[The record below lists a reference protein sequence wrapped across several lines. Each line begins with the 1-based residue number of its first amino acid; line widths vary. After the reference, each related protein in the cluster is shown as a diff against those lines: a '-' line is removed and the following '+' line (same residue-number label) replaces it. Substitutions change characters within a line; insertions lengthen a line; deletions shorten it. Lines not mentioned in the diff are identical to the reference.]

1 MKRRLPT
8 MIESGFVLVAINL
21 PPLTAEKNRHDPN
34 TAQPGSPAPACQA
47 AAIAANVHPSKYRT
61 GLTANPPNSTANA
74 ANADPKRSARSRN
87 RRHQPLAV
95 V

>member
-8 MIESGFVLVAINL
+8 INQSGFVLVAINL

-34 TAQPGSPAPACQA
+34 TAQPGRPAPACHA
-47 AAIAANVHPSKYRT
+47 AAMAANAHPSSGRT
-61 GLTANPPNSTANA
+61 GLTAIPPNSTANA
-74 ANADPKRSARSRN
+74 ANADPTSSTRSPN
-87 RRHQPLAV
+87 RRHHPLAV

>member
-8 MIESGFVLVAINL
+8 IIESGFVLVAINL

-47 AAIAANVHPSKYRT
+47 AAIAASVHPSRCRT
-61 GLTANPPNSTANA
+61 VLTAIPPSSTVNA
-74 ANADPKRSARSRN
+74 ANADPRRSARSRN
-87 RRHQPLAV
+87 RRHHPLAV